1 MITHLSAKNV
11 PVKRTT
17 LSSWGRSSVSSPFY
31 DEEETRA
38 QSTKNSEQPGL
49 ADQGSGAFMRCS
61 ASGTWGRAS
70 STQRLSRIAARGSG
84 RSPGVCSPWPDPS
97 QSAPL
102 PSELGGREHEPSRAR
117 KALTPADRP
126 HVLSLQPGQP
136 RTPPPAAGG
145 GPSRGRPGR
154 LCPCFTW
161 RRGIT
166 WVSGRPP
173 RCPGGPVALWDRDV
187 GRPRGKDTAPVLG
200 PGRQACPHPAQVSQS
215 GEGAG
220 ESTLKGPQGLWAQR
234 ACPTLQGQRPQLR
247 GCQGRGCTGA
257 RASPTVPSHGS
268 DAGTLTEAWRIQAP
282 LARPIHPSFPFYLS
296 ANRTRG
302 ILYLTRLAEKLMW
315 EGGAGREARR

>member
-1 MITHLSAKNV
+1 
-11 PVKRTT
+11 
-17 LSSWGRSSVSSPFY
+17 
-31 DEEETRA
+31 
-38 QSTKNSEQPGL
+38 
-49 ADQGSGAFMRCS
+49 MRCS

-102 PSELGGREHEPSRAR
+102 PSELGGREHEPSRAW

-154 LCPCFTW
+154 LCHCFTW

-220 ESTLKGPQGLWAQR
+220 ESTLKGPQGPWAQR
-234 ACPTLQGQRPQLR
+234 ARVSVLSSEAAR
-247 GCQGRGCTGA
+247 G
-257 RASPTVPSHGS
+257 
-268 DAGTLTEAWRIQAP
+268 
-282 LARPIHPSFPFYLS
+282 
-296 ANRTRG
+296 
-302 ILYLTRLAEKLMW
+302 
-315 EGGAGREARR
+315 GGAQEPGPARQCRAMAQMPALSPRHGEFRPRSPARSAQASLSTSQQIAPKEFYT